1 MQSNEFHA
9 EQSFEDSSSF
19 SHEVGV
25 ELTAGSEV
33 MYGTPVVGEAGIKI
47 SVTGSYKHTWGET
60 ITDKKTF
67 TATFPL
73 DCPPKT
79 RCTASATVKQVT
91 LNIPYTM
98 TIKTS
103 QGKLF
108 NSKGIYKKAYHW
120 DMLYDVKEDKVS
132 FVGLSEEQ
140 LVGQNEEKKL
150 NLSPWMKVYML
161 PYVNVVGGFK
171 YLFI

>member
-1 MQSNEFHA
+1 M
-9 EQSFEDSSSF
+9 
-19 SHEVGV
+19 
-25 ELTAGSEV
+25 
-33 MYGTPVVGEAGIKI
+33 
-47 SVTGSYKHTWGET
+47 
-60 ITDKKTF
+60 
-67 TATFPL
+67 
-73 DCPPKT
+73 T
-79 RCTASATVKQVT
+79 RCTASATIKQ
-91 LNIPYTM
+91 LILDIPYTM

-108 NSKGIYKKAYHW
+108 HSKGIYKRAYHW
-120 DMLYDVKEDKVS
+120 DMLYDVKEVHLPLET
-132 FVGLSEEQ
+132 VGLSEEQ